1 MTRCAH
7 HSAGLPACPVR
18 RWRILAMPVLAVLFA
33 TSGGCATWQAPA
45 PVDESELRTRA
56 VSETVRDVRL
66 SATVLSAEDSL
77 RIFGFDVGATGIQPI
92 WIEAEN
98 KTSDTLWLLRAGTDP
113 DYFSSGEV
121 AWSFHKPFASKRNE
135 SVDEHF
141 DSLEFENPIPPGTQ
155 RLGIIFTNPHHRTR
169 VLNVDFLG
177 PGKLIPFTL
186 FLPDPNDP
194 PDEAAYQVVF
204 RHAALARNSFD
215 DPVALRAALEAFAC
229 CAQGAG
235 GGGVGDP
242 LNVVLVGQVEHV
254 ASALVRR
261 GYRSARRVADD
272 DQRLFDRRPDFV
284 MRKAG
289 HTDATANWIRGWVA
303 PFQYRGEPVLLVQAG
318 RPLEGRFGSAD
329 GELLVHPRI
338 DEPRD
343 LLIHDLLYSGSVS
356 RLGFVEGP
364 GPGEAH
370 ATRVSAAEVE
380 YRTDGLRAVM
390 FFVSRPRALSDLELL
405 DWATM
410 PERRGAVD
418 E

>member
-1 MTRCAH
+1 MTRCAGGTGVA
-7 HSAGLPACPVR
+7 SRCRVGQ
-18 RWRILAMPVLAVLFA
+18 WRILALLVLPVLYVM
-33 TSGGCATWQAPA
+33 SGGCATWQVPAPA
-45 PVDESELRTRA
+45 DDSGLRARA
-56 VSETVRDVRL
+56 VGETVSDVHL
-66 SATVLSAEDSL
+66 SATVVSSEDSL

-98 KTSDTLWLLRAGTDP
+98 RTPDTLWLLRAGTDP
-113 DYFSSGEV
+113 DYFSSREV
-121 AWSFHKPFASKRNE
+121 AWSFHTPFATRRNE
-135 SVDEHF
+135 SIDEHF
-141 DSLEFENPIPPGTQ
+141 DSLEFENPIPPGSK
-155 RLGIIFTNPHHRTR
+155 RSGIVFTNPHHRTR

-194 PDEAAYQVVF
+194 PDEAAYQATF
-204 RHAALARNSFD
+204 RHAALGGKSFD
-215 DPVALRAALEAFAC
+215 DPSALRMALEGFAC
-229 CAQGAG
+229 CAQGVGSGEA
-235 GGGVGDP
+235 GDP
-242 LNVVLVGQVEHV
+242 LNVVLVGQIDHI

-261 GYRSARRVADD
+261 GYRSERRAADD
-272 DQRLFDRRPDFV
+272 DQRLFGRRPDFV

-289 HTDATANWIRGWVA
+289 RADATANWIRGWVA
-303 PFQYRGEPVLLVQAG
+303 PFQYRGDPVFLVQAG

-329 GELLVHPRI
+329 GELLLHPRI

-343 LLIHDLLYSGSVS
+343 LLIQDLLYSGSVS

-364 GPGEAH
+364 GPGEARG
-370 ATRVSAAEVE
+370 TRVPAPEAK

-410 PERRGAVD
+410 PERRGAVGK
-418 E
+418 